1 MEWEGDPGYSDV
13 STIKGPFEEGYLR
26 QESCGSLDGGGGGG
40 GWNEIRCPPGTALC
54 TSSQECSPD
63 CYQDD
68 GDDPSVDDEITCR
81 PGFIWCLSANRCVP
95 EEGGCGGGGQGW
107 DWDYDDDYDDKDY
120 DGEDE
125 EDDENDV
132 GVGGKTNAISC
143 RPGLIWCLSANRCV
157 PENGRCSG
165 GGGRGGWDQDY
176 DYDDEDYGDEDEE
189 DDDENEGGAGGR
201 PDAISCRPGSIWC
214 LSANRC
220 VPENRRCSGGDGGGG
235 WDQDYDY
242 QDEDYDDEDEEEDE
256 DYDDGIGGRP
266 NAISCRPGLIW
277 CLSANR
283 CVPEDG
289 RCGRDGD
296 DENDY
301 EDDED
306 VMTCNPGYVWCLS
319 ASDCVPENRGCK
331 GGREWWDDD
340 DEEEEGDD
348 DDGKEIRCRQGK
360 IFCASVQVRP
370 NGISGSGGNFRY
382 FLDQQMTVAT

>member
-1 MEWEGDPGYSDV
+1 MARIEQQEYSATGDGRECADEV
-13 STIKGPFEEGYLR
+13 VNDNVIGKEKTKDLVADEKI
-26 QESCGSLDGGGGGG
+26 GGGEG
-40 GWNEIRCPPGTALC
+40 GW
-54 TSSQECSPD
+54 
-63 CYQDD
+63 
-68 GDDPSVDDEITCR
+68 DE
-81 PGFIWCLSANRCVP
+81 
-95 EEGGCGGGGQGW
+95 
-107 DWDYDDDYDDKDY
+107 DDDY
-120 DGEDE
+120 E
-125 EDDENDV
+125 
-132 GVGGKTNAISC
+132 
-143 RPGLIWCLSANRCV
+143 
-157 PENGRCSG
+157 
-165 GGGRGGWDQDY
+165 
-176 DYDDEDYGDEDEE
+176 
-189 DDDENEGGAGGR
+189 
-201 PDAISCRPGSIWC
+201 
-214 LSANRC
+214 
-220 VPENRRCSGGDGGGG
+220 
-235 WDQDYDY
+235 
-242 QDEDYDDEDEEEDE
+242 DEDYDDEDEEEDE

-370 NGISGSGGNFRY
+370 NGISDSGGNFRY